1 MKKLLQSISIFL
13 CTLLFCLFYINPANT
28 KADSFVSKAGC
39 EQTDKQ
45 IESEAASQLRA
56 APVSDL
62 PRLMTTRSSSG
73 IVPKPQQEYV
83 ITFNASYGT
92 LNGNSSQTTVNQRL
106 TSLPSAVRPGY
117 TFRGWYTQS
126 SGGTQITTNTTFSMN
141 TNVYAQWDNYD
152 ANYRDF
158 YISDIKDTS
167 VAITTI
173 IPDTYVR
180 TWGISYGTSQT
191 YLAES
196 RIMNLYT
203 STTALTTTLTGLQP
217 NTTYYFKVYYIA
229 DTIRIES
236 GIGSFTTARANE
248 YTISFYPNGGTVN
261 GQSSVITAGQRLP
274 YLPTAYRDGYNF
286 DGWYT
291 EAYNGTQI
299 NTNTVFQA
307 NGTVYAHWTAAGSS
321 VPSNP
326 VITPPGN
333 GSANNGA
340 AGGTTNGGT
349 GSNGSSDNGNS
360 YEDDYEPVSVKK
372 IKLKSVTNTP
382 VRKIKV
388 RWNWYAYGDGYQI
401 AYSTN
406 KYFASNKTKRISAGV
421 FTDAKTIAGLT
432 KGKTYYVK
440 VRAFQKSGGRKY
452 YGAWS
457 NVKKIK
463 IKK

>member
-1 MKKLLQSISIFL
+1 MKKLSQSISVFL
-13 CTLLFCLFYINPANT
+13 CTLLFCLFYINPANI
-28 KADSFVSKAGC
+28 KAESSAAA
-39 EQTDKQ
+39 TDFEHENKQ
-45 IESEAASQLRA
+45 IESEAALRRLHA
-56 APVSDL
+56 ADVPEI

-73 IVPKPQQEYV
+73 IVPKPEYV

-106 TSLPSAVRPGY
+106 TSLPTAVRPGY
-117 TFRGWYTQS
+117 TFRGWDTQS

-173 IPDTYVR
+173 IPNTYVR
-180 TWGISYGTSQT
+180 TWGISYGMSNV

-196 RIMNLYT
+196 RVMNLYT

-217 NTTYYFKVYYIA
+217 NTTYFFKVYYIA
-229 DTIRIES
+229 DTTRIES

-261 GQSSVITAGQRLP
+261 GQSSVITAGQKLP

-307 NGTVYAHWTAAGSS
+307 NGTVYAHWTATNSS

-326 VITPPGN
+326 VVTPPSNGN
-333 GSANNGA
+333 TNNGTA
-340 AGGTTNGGT
+340 NGGT
-349 GSNGSSDNGNS
+349 VNNGSSDSSNS

-372 IKLKSVTNTP
+372 IKLKSVTNSP

>member
-1 MKKLLQSISIFL
+1 MKKLSQSISVFL
-13 CTLLFCLFYINPANT
+13 CTLLFCLFYINPANI
-28 KADSFVSKAGC
+28 KAESSAAA
-39 EQTDKQ
+39 TDFEHEYKQ
-45 IESEAASQLRA
+45 IESEAALRLHA
-56 APVSDL
+56 ADVPEI

-73 IVPKPQQEYV
+73 IVPKPEYV

-106 TSLPSAVRPGY
+106 TSLPTAVRPGY

-173 IPDTYVR
+173 IPNTYVR
-180 TWGISYGTSQT
+180 TWGISYGMSNV

-196 RIMNLYT
+196 RVMNLYT

-217 NTTYYFKVYYIA
+217 NTTYFFKVYYIA
-229 DTIRIES
+229 DTTRIES

-261 GQSSVITAGQRLP
+261 GQSSVITSGQKLP

-307 NGTVYAHWTAAGSS
+307 NGTVYAHWTATNSS

-326 VITPPGN
+326 VVTPPSNGN
-333 GSANNGA
+333 TNNGTA
-340 AGGTTNGGT
+340 NGGT
-349 GSNGSSDNGNS
+349 VNNGSSDSSNS

-372 IKLKSVTNTP
+372 IKLKSVTNSP

-421 FTDAKTIAGLT
+421 FTDAKTIAGLK